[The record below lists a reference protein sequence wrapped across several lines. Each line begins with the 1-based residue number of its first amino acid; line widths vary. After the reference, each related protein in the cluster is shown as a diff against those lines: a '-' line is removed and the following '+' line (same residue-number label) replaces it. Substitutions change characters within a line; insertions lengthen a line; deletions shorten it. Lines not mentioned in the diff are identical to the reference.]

1 MVGRW
6 NFLLGWPIFRG
17 YVSFREGMS
26 FWICSATRYNPWKS
40 ETDTLSQLEND
51 HISVRTAALNPGIIN
66 PSEWLAM
73 EKQLPFWELTYP
85 VKRQLWRWFYFPVVG
100 YVRSLEGILL
110 RRFFI
115 SSSASG
121 RLVIDVCGLLLLVD
135 ISKVIQS
142 LCNHWFLG

>member
-1 MVGRW
+1 
-6 NFLLGWPIFRG
+6 
-17 YVSFREGMS
+17 MS

-40 ETDTLSQLEND
+40 ETNALSQLENY

-85 VKRQLWRWFYFPVVG
+85 VKGNFEDDVPFPVVG
-100 YVRSLEGILL
+100 YVSSLEGILL

-121 RLVIDVCGLLLLVD
+121 RLVIDVCGVLLLVD

-142 LCNHWFLG
+142 LSNQ